1 MIGTVVT
8 GFGFWN
14 PLIWLIVIAVAL
26 LFSWLIWICGEA
38 DYEEENCETTA
49 PYLSGNAEPE
59 KGAVHIRAGNMYWG
73 FTAALKSYYDRLI
86 PLHSGIVTDYVSWF
100 LIGVVILF
108 VVVILV

>member
-1 MIGTVVT
+1 MIGTLVT

-14 PLIWLIVIAVAL
+14 PLIWIVVIAVAL
-26 LFSWLIWICGEA
+26 LFSWLIWRCGES
-38 DYEEENCETTA
+38 DYEENPETTA

-59 KGAVHIRAGNMYWG
+59 KGAVHVRASNMYWG
-73 FTAALKSYYDRLI
+73 FTAALKSYYDQLI
-86 PLHSGIVTDYVSWF
+86 LMHSGIVNDYISWF

>member
-1 MIGTVVT
+1 MIGTLAT

-14 PLIWLIVIAVAL
+14 PLVWIIVLLTAL
-26 LFSWLIWICGEA
+26 LFSWLLWRCGES
-38 DYEEENCETTA
+38 DYDESSEAVA

-73 FTAALKSYYDRLI
+73 FTAALKSYYDKLI
-86 PLHSGIVTDYVSWF
+86 PLHSGIINDYVSWF